1 MRYEIGSLSNVD
13 SVFENETREGSIEG
27 SRRHRCLNRREMCID
42 IPVMTLRERRV
53 EYRELA
59 HLLRMSWEIEM
70 LFSAQQSSEPDET
83 QSNSF
88 LAAKATGLQ
97 RDCFH

>member
-59 HLLRMSWEIEM
+59 HLPRMSWEIEM
-70 LFSAQQSSEPDET
+70 LFSTQQSSEPDET

-88 LAAKATGLQ
+88 
-97 RDCFH
+97 